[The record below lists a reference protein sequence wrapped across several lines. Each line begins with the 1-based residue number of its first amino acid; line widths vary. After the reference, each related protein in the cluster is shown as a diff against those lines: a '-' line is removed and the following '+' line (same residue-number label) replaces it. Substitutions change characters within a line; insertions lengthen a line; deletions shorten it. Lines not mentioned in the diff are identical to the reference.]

1 MQAKATVFI
10 CIFTAPS
17 KDTIKTLYLQ
27 VDPFSPA
34 MTSFEKLDEY
44 NTLLTAER
52 EAIKSVR
59 DIERD
64 TEEILQQRLREEQN
78 VVLITPY
85 IDIACVKQ
93 DDLFQEGEDAI
104 KVLSL
109 PEKQNFL
116 FNYIIWEF
124 LEFPRWG

>member
-1 MQAKATVFI
+1 MQAKTAMFI
-10 CIFTAPS
+10 CIFTALPKTRQ
-17 KDTIKTLYLQ
+17 KDFLQ

-44 NTLLTAER
+44 NTLLSAER

-109 PEKQNFL
+109 PGSKIF
-116 FNYIIWEF
+116 Y
-124 LEFPRWG
+124 